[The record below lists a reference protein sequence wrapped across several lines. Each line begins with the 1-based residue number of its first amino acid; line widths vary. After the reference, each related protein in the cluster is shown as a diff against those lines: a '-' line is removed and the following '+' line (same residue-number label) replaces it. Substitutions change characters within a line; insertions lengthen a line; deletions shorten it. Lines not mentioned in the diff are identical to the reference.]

1 MLIRTIDHLELYV
14 ADLEKSGALLSTSF
28 GFAIAGHESDQAAAA
43 GQRSLL
49 LRQGHIALLL
59 TTAGR
64 PDHPAAQ
71 YLSRHGDGVAVIAFR
86 TDDVQRA
93 FAAALAHGAHP
104 ISSPTFTG
112 EGSSRVGTASVTG
125 IGDVVH
131 KLVQRAAEHAD
142 FAPGVIDL
150 TTQPAADHAG
160 QLEALDHIAICLE
173 AGSLDATVAYYE
185 SAFGLGQIY
194 DERIEVGDQAIL
206 SKVVQDH
213 DRNTTFTLIEPDLA
227 GEPGQIAEFLRDHG
241 GPGVQH
247 LAFRT
252 PSIATAIQTITQSG
266 VEFLEAPAGYY
277 TALPARLGAL
287 SLDIKTLRE
296 LNILADRDPWGE
308 MFQIFTRSVHERR
321 TLFYELIERRGAR
334 TFGSRNI
341 RALYEAL
348 EDQRAAQRAAA
359 IESLTG

>member
-1 MLIRTIDHLELYV
+1 MTIQTLDHLELYV
-14 ADLEKSGALLSTSF
+14 GDLEKSGALLRTSF
-28 GFAIAGHESDQAAAA
+28 GFTTAGHESDQAAAA

-49 LRQGHIALLL
+49 LRQGQITLLV

-64 PDHPAAQ
+64 PDHPAAR

-86 TDDVQRA
+86 TDDIQHA
-93 FAAALAHGAHP
+93 FAAAVAHGAHP
-104 ISSPTFTG
+104 ISGPAFTG
-112 EGSSRVGTASVTG
+112 EGSNRVGTATVTG

-131 KLVQRAAEHAD
+131 KLVQRAAGDAE
-142 FAPGVIDL
+142 FAPGLIDM
-150 TTQPAADHAG
+150 TTQPAAGHAG
-160 QLEALDHIAICLE
+160 QLEALDHVAICLE
-173 AGSLDATVAYYE
+173 AGSLDATVAYYQG
-185 SAFGLGQIY
+185 AFGLGQIY

-213 DRNTTFTLIEPDLA
+213 DRNATFTLIEPDRA

-247 LAFRT
+247 VAFRAS
-252 PSIATAIQTITQSG
+252 SIAAAIRTITDSG
-266 VEFLEAPAGYY
+266 VEFLAAPAGYY

-287 SLDIKTLRE
+287 SLDIKTLQE

-321 TLFYELIERRGAR
+321 TLFYEIIERRGAR

-348 EDQRAAQRAAA
+348 EDQRAAERASVV
-359 IESLTG
+359 ESLTG

>member
-1 MLIRTIDHLELYV
+1 MAIRTLDHVELYV
-14 ADLEKSGALLSTSF
+14 ADLEKSGALLCTSF
-28 GFAIAGHESDQAAAA
+28 GFTVAGRESGQAAAT

-49 LRQGHIALLL
+49 LRQGQISLLL
-59 TTAGR
+59 TTASR

-86 TDDVQRA
+86 TDDIRQALV
-93 FAAALAHGAHP
+93 AAVAHGARP
-104 ISSPTFTG
+104 ISGPTFTG
-112 EGSSRVGTASVTG
+112 EGGNRVGTATVTG

-131 KLVQRAAEHAD
+131 KLVQRAADDAE
-142 FAPGVIDL
+142 FAPGLIDAV
-150 TTQPAADHAG
+150 TPPAADHAP
-160 QLEALDHIAICLE
+160 QLEMLDHIAICVE
-173 AGSLDATVAYYE
+173 AGSLDAAVAYYQG
-185 SAFGLGQIY
+185 AFGLGQIY
-194 DERIEVGDQAIL
+194 DERVELGEQAIL

-213 DRNTTFTLIEPDLA
+213 GRNATFTLIEPELA
-227 GEPGQIAEFLRDHG
+227 GEPGQVAEFLRDHG

-252 PSIATAIQTITQSG
+252 PSIASAIRTIAGAG
-266 VEFLEAPAGYY
+266 VEFLTAPAGYY
-277 TALPARLGAL
+277 AALPARLGAL
-287 SLDIKTLRE
+287 SLDLTTLQE

-321 TLFYELIERRGAR
+321 TMFYELIERRGAR

-348 EDQRAAQRAAA
+348 EDQRAAERASAF
-359 IESLTG
+359 ESRTG